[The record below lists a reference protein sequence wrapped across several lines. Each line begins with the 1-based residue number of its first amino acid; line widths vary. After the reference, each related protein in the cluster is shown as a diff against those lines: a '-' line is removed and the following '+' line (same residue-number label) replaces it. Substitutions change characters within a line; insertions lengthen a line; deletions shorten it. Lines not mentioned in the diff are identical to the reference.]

1 MESVWNMSLD
11 KVEYLSGVDVMYG
24 IILNEY
30 IQKSNF
36 NTRYL
41 QFSLIKQEFAYVL
54 NKIYTI
60 YLPCMQNITATRIMR
75 RRFHSHSHN
84 I

>member
-1 MESVWNMSLD
+1 MSLD
-11 KVEYLSGVDVMYG
+11 KVEYLSGVDVIDE
-24 IILNEY
+24 IILNVY

-41 QFSLIKQEFAYVL
+41 QFSLMQQEFAFVL

-60 YLPCMQNITATRIMR
+60 YLPCMQNIIATTIMLG
-75 RRFHSHSHN
+75 RFHSHSHN

>member
-30 IQKSNF
+30 I
-36 NTRYL
+36 
-41 QFSLIKQEFAYVL
+41 
-54 NKIYTI
+54 
-60 YLPCMQNITATRIMR
+60 
-75 RRFHSHSHN
+75 
-84 I
+84 